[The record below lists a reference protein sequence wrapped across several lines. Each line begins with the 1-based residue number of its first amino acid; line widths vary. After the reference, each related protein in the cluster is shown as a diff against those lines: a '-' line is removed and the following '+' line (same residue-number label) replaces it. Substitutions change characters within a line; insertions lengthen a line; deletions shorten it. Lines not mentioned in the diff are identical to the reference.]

1 MPDGSMARCRSC
13 TYSWRARARPSARSR
28 RSGSTTR
35 ARYRRTSKPL
45 VQARRVASESCLPA
59 ATARTARCIISAPIL
74 PTTASRAALFSG
86 RYQPQYDALFRKS
99 RPIDFGIGY
108 RWRPNESNLL
118 LAVRKPESASEAL
131 VEPTLEKD
139 RAETTQTVETN
150 RNSTVRQRRAGY
162 PQTFRWPLDWLR
174 LSR

>member
-1 MPDGSMARCRSC
+1 MRDLLIAN
-13 TYSWRARARPSARSR
+13 SAAIVQDD
-28 RSGSTTR
+28 SGI
-35 ARYRRTSKPL
+35 PL
-45 VQARRVASESCLPA
+45 RFCDPKRWNLLPFGQYLG
-59 ATARTARCIISAPIL
+59 PIGVF
-74 PTTASRAALFSG
+74 PG
-86 RYQPQYDALFRKS
+86 RYQPAYAALFRNS

-118 LAVRKPESASEAL
+118 LAIRKPESASEAL